1 MQRRQKKRLWWVTIK
16 WNEPLPFVGN
26 FIIILSPKMC
36 LDKKE
41 QELNKV
47 SKLITKPER
56 QRQSEWEGERE
67 RVVKSGTKRKKSKRK
82 LFEADSGWNSCWAS
96 HHCLGFFFVCALH
109 SFTHPFVR
117 WQRRWE
123 FQVADRPTPQK
134 QNWIWILNFSSASL
148 HLVPCGRHRVP
159 SWRMHS

>member
-1 MQRRQKKRLWWVTIK
+1 MKNETKQRIMQRRQKKRLWWVTIK

-96 HHCLGFFFVCALH
+96 HHCLGFFLYARFTRSPIH
-109 SFTHPFVR
+109 SFGGS
-117 WQRRWE
+117 
-123 FQVADRPTPQK
+123 ADESFKWPT
-134 QNWIWILNFSSASL
+134 
-148 HLVPCGRHRVP
+148 GRHHK
-159 SWRMHS
+159 SKIEYEY